1 MKKGDLV
8 KPAGPG
14 KWMLDGYGIGLILA
28 TDDLGSVKVYWPSN
42 KFWCI
47 TTTKNVQKV

>member
-8 KPAGPG
+8 RPAGPG
-14 KWMLDGYGIGLILA
+14 RWTMKNYGFGLILA
-28 TDDLGSVKVYWPSN
+28 SDDLGSVKVYWPSN

-47 TTTKNVQKV
+47 TTTKNVEKV

>member
-8 KPAGPG
+8 KPAGFG
-14 KWMLDGYGIGLILA
+14 LWTMQDYGFGLILA
-28 TDDLGSVKVYWPSN
+28 SDGLGSVKVYWPSN

-47 TTTKNVQKV
+47 TTTKNVKKV